1 MNRGRT
7 AEVVG
12 PRYLLRVITCVSAR
26 RTIVALA
33 LASMAVSIAGCSASS
48 TDDGTESSP
57 TDAVSSTT
65 SAAASTAATAATAAV
80 SPTTTSTTSSAQIP
94 LPPIAAQADY
104 QLGGAYT
111 PPSGVRIVSRDSS
124 ASPVHGIYNICYIN
138 AFQAQPDATDWWRR
152 QHPGLLLHGTDGA
165 LVIDQD
171 WSEALLD
178 VSTDAKRAQLA
189 AVEYGWIDSCAAKGF
204 QAIEADNLDSYTRSD
219 GLLTTDENAAFA
231 TLLAARAHHDGMAL
245 AQKNTTD
252 LLPRHSQI
260 GFDFAVAEQCG
271 VYGECDEY
279 AAAYADHVL
288 DVEYT
293 DAGLAAACKG
303 WSGRISI
310 VERDLDVSTQ
320 GTDGYVY
327 RTC

>member
-1 MNRGRT
+1 VNRGPT

-12 PRYLLRVITCVSAR
+12 PRYLFRVIICLSAR
-26 RTIVALA
+26 HTIVALA
-33 LASMAVSIAGCSASS
+33 LASMAVSIAGCTSSSA
-48 TDDGTESSP
+48 DDGTDSSP
-57 TDAVSSTT
+57 TDAVSGAT
-65 SAAASTAATAATAAV
+65 SAAAVTAASAV
-80 SPTTTSTTSSAQIP
+80 SPTPASTTASARIP

-138 AFQAQPDATDWWRR
+138 AFQAQPDATDWWRQ

-178 VSTDAKRAQLA
+178 VSNDAKRAELA
-189 AVEYGWIDSCAAKGF
+189 TVEYGWIDSCAGKGF

-219 GLLTTDENAAFA
+219 GLLTADENAAFA
-231 TLLAARAHHDGMAL
+231 TLLAARAHHDGMAI
-245 AQKNTTD
+245 AQKNSTD
-252 LLPRHSQI
+252 LLPRHGQI

-271 VYGECDEY
+271 VYGECDGY

-310 VERDLDVSTQ
+310 VERDLDVSAQ

-327 RTC
+327 KTC

>member
-1 MNRGRT
+1 
-7 AEVVG
+7 
-12 PRYLLRVITCVSAR
+12 LRVITSLSAR
-26 RTIVALA
+26 HTIVALA
-33 LASMAVSIAGCSASS
+33 LASMAFSIAGCASSS
-48 TDDGTESSP
+48 TDDGTDSSP
-57 TDAVSSTT
+57 TDAVSDAT
-65 SAAASTAATAATAAV
+65 SAAASTAAATTGTTAAV
-80 SPTTTSTTSSAQIP
+80 SATTASTTSSAQIP
-94 LPPIAAQADY
+94 LPPVAAQADY

-138 AFQAQPDATDWWRR
+138 AFQAQPDATDWWQR
-152 QHPGLLLHGTDGA
+152 QHPNLLLHGTDGA
-165 LVIDQD
+165 LVIDQN

-178 VSTDAKRAQLA
+178 VSAAAKRAQLA

-219 GLLTTDENAAFA
+219 GLLTADENTAFA
-231 TLLAARAHHDGMAL
+231 TLLAARAHHDGMAI

-260 GFDFAVAEQCG
+260 GFDFAVAEECG
-271 VYGECDEY
+271 VYGECGEY
-279 AAAYADHVL
+279 AATYADHVL

-310 VERDLDVSTQ
+310 VERDLDVSAQ

-327 RTC
+327 KTC